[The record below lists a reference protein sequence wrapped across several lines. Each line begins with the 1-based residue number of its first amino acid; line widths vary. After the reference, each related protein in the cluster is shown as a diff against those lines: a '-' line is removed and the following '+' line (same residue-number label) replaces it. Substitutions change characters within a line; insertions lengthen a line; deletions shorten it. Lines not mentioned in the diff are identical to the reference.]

1 MRMDARPKLEIA
13 ARDGGAVDDALMKDV
28 RLPEHVI
35 QGATITRGEL

>member
-1 MRMDARPKLEIA
+1 VLTAFPVANIKAIQFP
-13 ARDGGAVDDALMKDV
+13 VDDALMKDV